1 MCRIDDARKGDWYN
15 RCSAMFVSCHAQRS
29 CHGRTWR
36 VSSPT
41 HDYALGDAGATRDPY
56 RRAIADDLLATDVTR
71 VTVQQ
76 RLGHAHVQPMAQYDQ

>member
-1 MCRIDDARKGDWYN
+1 MIYPA
-15 RCSAMFVSCHAQRS
+15 
-29 CHGRTWR
+29 
-36 VSSPT
+36 
-41 HDYALGDAGATRDPY
+41 GDAGATRDPY